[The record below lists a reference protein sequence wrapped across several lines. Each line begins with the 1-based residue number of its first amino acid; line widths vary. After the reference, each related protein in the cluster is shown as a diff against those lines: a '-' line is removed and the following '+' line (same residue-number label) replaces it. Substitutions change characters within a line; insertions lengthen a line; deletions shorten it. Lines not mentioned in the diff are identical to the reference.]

1 MLVLSPKYG
10 ENKYLLYRYT
20 MTASEIIT
28 RYIKETDAL
37 HCGILSKNIV
47 RAMDAN
53 FFHQIFKGHKKQI
66 YSEFSHSNKMFDS
79 KCSALYGKGCYFRL
93 TCCCHIILVS

>member
-1 MLVLSPKYG
+1 MKKLVLSPKYG

-20 MTASEIIT
+20 MTASEITT

-47 RAMDAN
+47 HAMDAT
-53 FFHQIFKGHKKQI
+53 FFSSNSKG
-66 YSEFSHSNKMFDS
+66 
-79 KCSALYGKGCYFRL
+79 L
-93 TCCCHIILVS
+93 